1 MKKKAHK
8 ETKTGRDIIEIISF
22 ALVVTLLSI
31 FILGMC
37 AFIIL
42 AVAKVFGGNI
52 I

>member
-22 ALVVTLLSI
+22 ALVVTLLSMS
-31 FILGMC
+31 ILGMC

-42 AVAKVFGGNI
+42 AVAKIFGGNAI
-52 I
+52 

>member
-8 ETKTGRDIIEIISF
+8 EKKTERDIIEIISF
-22 ALVVTLLSI
+22 ALVVTLLSM
-31 FILGMC
+31 FILSMC

>member
-8 ETKTGRDIIEIISF
+8 ETKTRRDIIEIISF
-22 ALVVTLLSI
+22 AMVVTLLSM

>member
-8 ETKTGRDIIEIISF
+8 EPKTERDIIEIISF
-22 ALVVTLLSI
+22 ALVIIMLSM
-31 FILGMC
+31 FILSTC

-42 AVAKVFGGNI
+42 AVVKVFGGNI